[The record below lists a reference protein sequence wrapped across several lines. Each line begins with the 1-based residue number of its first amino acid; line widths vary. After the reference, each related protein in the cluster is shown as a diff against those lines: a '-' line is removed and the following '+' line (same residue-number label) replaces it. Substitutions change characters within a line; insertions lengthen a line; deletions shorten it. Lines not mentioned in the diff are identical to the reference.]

1 MTRDLSLNGTWDLT
15 WASGQRG
22 RLEYETGGKPIRS
35 RYLAARVPGEVH
47 DDLIRQGLIP
57 DPYVQGQVLQSRWVE
72 EMLWSYRREFTA
84 PAEAR
89 KKSAR
94 AWLVFEGLDL
104 VANIHLNGVKIGEHR
119 NTFYPC
125 RVEVTGKLKSGTNV
139 LRVDL
144 DSGVIDAGDKPA
156 AGYSTSPDA
165 KLHKRHWLRKPQCQ
179 AEWDWS
185 PRMLNVGIFKPVRLE
200 WTVDAVRADQFV
212 PLAEVADDLNTG
224 KLRARWFVEGL
235 KKTAVKG
242 VLRVTLTPPDGGA
255 PVKVSAAVE
264 FKPGLHPVEAQ
275 LEIANPKLWWPI
287 GHGAQ
292 SRYGIK
298 AELVVSG
305 RVVATESC
313 KVGFRKVRVNQE
325 PHPELGRWYI
335 IEINNRPIFLKGGNL
350 VPADLITARLD
361 KQRYEGLVARAL
373 ESNMNALRVWGGGLY
388 ESSDLY
394 DLCDEKGILVWQEFI
409 YACAK
414 YPVIDKAFHDDIKK
428 EAVFQIR
435 RLARYPS
442 LIVWCGNNE
451 MEEGNWHWGYDRQ
464 LPFPDYA
471 LFHLVLPR
479 LMKAEDPTRFY
490 QPSSPF
496 SLDHLDPNRPET
508 GDQHPWS
515 VGFHNTDFRDYRKM
529 IHRFPNEGG
538 ILGPTALKTV
548 TECLP
553 EGTKTLDDGPTK
565 AALAWETHENSISHW
580 AAVRPPDLMLEQWLG
595 KKRPR
600 MTIADWVFWGGI
612 VQGEGLS
619 EYIKNFRR
627 RMFHSSSAIFWMYN
641 DTWPAVRS
649 WTTVDF
655 RLRRTP
661 SFHPVR
667 RAFAPVIVVVAR
679 EEDTVKV
686 FGVNETQ
693 RKIRGDLRYGVMKFA
708 GTYPVDE
715 TKPVTLEP
723 NASTLLATFDGKAWD
738 KLDVKTTAAFALLT
752 DGAGTELS
760 RDRLFLPYFKQLNWP
775 KPSVKMTLKNGNAIF
790 TSSKFAWRVC
800 LDLDGEQPYADNFFD
815 VWPGIPTVLPW
826 PKSLGR
832 PKILR
837 IGNR

>member
-1 MTRDLSLNGTWDLT
+1 MTRTLSLNGAWDLA

-22 RLEYETGGKPIRS
+22 RLEYEVNGKPVKS
-35 RYLAARVPGEVH
+35 RYLKAQVPGEVH
-47 DDLIRQGLIP
+47 DDLLRQGLIS
-57 DPYVQGQVLQSRWVE
+57 DPYVKGQVLQSRWVE
-72 EMLWSYRREFTA
+72 EMLWSYRREFIA
-84 PAEAR
+84 PAESR
-89 KKSAR
+89 KTSAR

-104 VANIHLNGVKIGEHR
+104 VAKIHLNGEKIGEHR

-125 RVEVTGKLKSGTNV
+125 RVEVTGKLKPGKNV

-144 DSGVIDAGDKPA
+144 DSGVIDAGNKTA
-156 AGYSTSPDA
+156 EGYSNSPDA
-165 KLHKRHWLRKPQCQ
+165 QLHKRHWLRKPQCQ

-185 PRMLNVGIFKPVRLE
+185 PRMLNVGIFKPVQLE
-200 WTVDAVRADQFV
+200 WTTQPARADQFV
-212 PLAEVADDLNTG
+212 PLAEVSDDLQTG
-224 KLRARWFVEGL
+224 RLRARWFVEGL
-235 KKTAVKG
+235 KKTTTKATLK
-242 VLRVTLTPPDGGA
+242 VTLTPPKSGA
-255 PVKVSAAVE
+255 PVRVSVPVE
-264 FKPGLHPVEAQ
+264 LKPGLHPVEAN
-275 LEIANPKLWWPI
+275 LEVQNPALWWPV
-287 GHGAQ
+287 GHGDQ
-292 SRYGIK
+292 SRYGIT
-298 AELVVSG
+298 AELIVG
-305 RVVATESC
+305 GKIVATESC
-313 KVGFRKVRVNQE
+313 RIGFRKVRVNQE
-325 PHPELGRWYI
+325 PHPDLGRWYI

-361 KQRYEGLVARAL
+361 KKRYEGLVSRAL

-388 ESSDLY
+388 ESADLY

-414 YPVIDKAFHDDIKK
+414 YPVIDKAFHDDIKR

-451 MEEGNWHWGYDRQ
+451 MEEANWHWGYDKS

-471 LFHLVLPR
+471 LFHLILPR

-496 SLDHLDPNRPET
+496 SLDTLDPNRPET
-508 GDQHPWS
+508 GDQHPWT

-538 ILGPTALKTV
+538 ILGPTALQTV

-553 EGTKTLDDGPTK
+553 DGTKTLDDDGSP

-580 AAVRPPDLMLEQWLG
+580 AAQRPPDLMLEQWLG
-595 KKRPR
+595 KKRQG

-619 EYIKNFRR
+619 EYIKNFKR
-627 RMFHSSSAIFWMYN
+627 RMFSSSSAIFWMYN

-649 WTTVDF
+649 WTTVDY

-661 SFHPVR
+661 SFHPVK

-679 EEDTVKV
+679 EEDTVRI

-693 RKIRGDLRYGVMKFA
+693 QKIRGDLRFGLMTFK
-708 GTYPVDE
+708 GKYPLDE
-715 TKPVTLEP
+715 TKPVILEK
-723 NASTLLATFDGKAWD
+723 NASTLLATFDAKAWD
-738 KLDVKTTAAFALLT
+738 RLNVKTSTAFARLT
-752 DGAGTELS
+752 DDAGNEIS
-760 RDRLFLPYFKQLNWP
+760 RDRLFLPYFKQLSWP
-775 KPSVKMTLKNGNAIF
+775 KPSVKVALKNGHAIF
-790 TSSKFAWRVC
+790 TSSTFAWRVC
-800 LDLDGEQPYADNFFD
+800 LDLDGEQAYPDNFFD
-815 VWPGIPTVLPW
+815 VWPGIPTILPW
-826 PKSLGR
+826 PRSLGR